1 MIVYLGMKMAL
12 SLLKMRNYRYHRIA
26 DSSRLQPTILR
37 LLQPRSRSFLLPGF
51 WVFFIRDIKNEGKNS
66 RSLPTVWRKKL
77 LMYYKVMLPGKISFL
92 EIRVC
97 TIDLFRSGHVGIK
110 KESVRDQVVL
120 MGDDPRYWAE
130 VERILKRDS
139 RLQANSVIENGE
151 GTFILKILD
160 VGVISK
166 IFYDLSSINLIRI
179 RSLEM
184 ARNNNKRWTLP
195 RSSICFTG
203 F

>member
-1 MIVYLGMKMAL
+1 
-12 SLLKMRNYRYHRIA
+12 
-26 DSSRLQPTILR
+26 
-37 LLQPRSRSFLLPGF
+37 
-51 WVFFIRDIKNEGKNS
+51 
-66 RSLPTVWRKKL
+66 
-77 LMYYKVMLPGKISFL
+77 MYYKVMLPGKISFL

-151 GTFILKILD
+151 GTFVLKILD

-166 IFYDLSSINLIRI
+166 IFRDLSSINLIRI

-184 ARNNNKRWTLP
+184 ARNNNKR
-195 RSSICFTG
+195 
-203 F
+203 

>member
-1 MIVYLGMKMAL
+1 M
-12 SLLKMRNYRYHRIA
+12 
-26 DSSRLQPTILR
+26 
-37 LLQPRSRSFLLPGF
+37 
-51 WVFFIRDIKNEGKNS
+51 
-66 RSLPTVWRKKL
+66 
-77 LMYYKVMLPGKISFL
+77 

-97 TIDLFRSGHVGIK
+97 TINLFRSGHVGIK

-151 GTFILKILD
+151 GTFILKFLD
-160 VGVISK
+160 VGVTLK
-166 IFYDLSSINLIRI
+166 ILCDLFLINLMRI

-184 ARNNNKRWTLP
+184 ARNNNKW
-195 RSSICFTG
+195 
-203 F
+203 